1 MKVILKRDQLVR
13 LIEKLREMIQDK
25 KINPKEFILIN
36 KNRNGIKYIDLKD
49 VFKEDF
55 IELDK
60 STLTMIE
67 RVLNDLKM
75 NEEEEIVIKGS
86 YFQFGCL
93 FNLLLKEVN

>member
-1 MKVILKRDQLVR
+1 MEL
-13 LIEKLREMIQDK
+13 
-25 KINPKEFILIN
+25 NSH
-36 KNRNGIKYIDLKD
+36 YIDLKD

-86 YFQFGCL
+86 YFQFGFL